1 MGSFNKNTPII
12 LTILIAIYI
21 ILKALFNFSLIGVW
35 TEIICL
41 IIFVYF
47 TFKTRHKTDNGI
59 IKGIVCCFNSLY
71 VIVILLYLIGTF
83 LGTLYRNDTFYF
95 IEVENRLFN
104 AYVYRPF
111 ALPPTSDKLT
121 ISETSI
127 FYPFLEIPKWYE
139 GKFID
144 FEVIETDGNGT
155 KDEKIATLK
164 RHIQYMI
171 KNENKK

>member
-1 MGSFNKNTPII
+1 MNKIYKNISVL
-12 LTILIAIYI
+12 LTILVATYI
-21 ILKALFNFSLIGVW
+21 ILKGFLNFSLIGVW
-35 TEIICL
+35 TEVICL
-41 IIFVYF
+41 MILVYF
-47 TFKTRHKTDNGI
+47 TFKALYKIENRI
-59 IKGIVCCFNSLY
+59 IKGIICFFNSLY
-71 VIVILLYLIGTF
+71 IIIILLYLVGTF

-121 ISETSI
+121 ISETSV
-127 FYPFLEIPKWYE
+127 FYPFLEIPKWSE

-144 FEVIETDGNGT
+144 FEVIETDGTGT
-155 KDEKIATLK
+155 KEEKIATLK
-164 RHIQYMI
+164 RCIQYMI